1 VKKNYLIL
9 AGAVVIVI
17 VLLLL
22 FLRSKEE
29 KQPLRTLPY
38 FDPKDYSGAVRH
50 ETHHMVPA
58 FSFTDQYGKTVTDKT
73 TEGKIY
79 VCDYFFTTC
88 HSICPILSNHLVR
101 VYQKYKDRDDFLI
114 LSHTVDPETD
124 TVAQLLDY
132 AKRHGVND
140 EKWLFLTGDKKDL
153 YRLARKGYLLSVE
166 EGDGG
171 EDDFIHTQN
180 FALIDKEKHVRGY
193 YDGTDSLEVTR
204 LINDIQLL
212 IDAYEYEKKK

>member
-1 VKKNYLIL
+1 VRQKIQIL
-9 AGAVVIVI
+9 SVAILGIG
-17 VLLLL
+17 LLLYL
-22 FLRSKEE
+22 FLRSNEQ
-29 KQPLRTLPY
+29 KQPLRSLPF
-38 FDPKDYSGAVRH
+38 FDPKDYSGAKR
-50 ETHHMVPA
+50 ESHHSVPA
-58 FSFTDQYGKTVTDKT
+58 FSFTSQYGKTVTDKT
-73 TEGKIY
+73 TEGKVY

-88 HSICPILSNHLVR
+88 HSICPIMSDQLVR
-101 VYQKYKDRDDFLI
+101 VYQKYKDRSDFLI

-140 EKWLFLTGDKKDL
+140 EKWLFLTGDKKEL
-153 YRLARKGYLLSVE
+153 YRLARKGYLLSVD

-180 FALIDKEKHVRGY
+180 FALVDKEKHIRGY

-204 LINDIQLL
+204 LIDDLQLL
-212 IDAYEYEKKK
+212 FDAYEYEKKK